1 MPGPVQKS
9 LICVVLAVALAA
21 CSTLKVFYNLADEL
35 IAREIAFHL
44 DLDDEGEALAERAVE
59 DLVGWHRTRMLPLYA
74 DYLRELAAIT
84 QAGKTDRAA
93 VSKLMAEG
101 KRVWELTVRGA
112 TPHLAPLFVRHS
124 APAKRDFLSQRLALR
139 QTEHRTE
146 HRDRQKEPKP
156 ERIDQRTR
164 RVARLFERFLGDLND
179 PQYRIIE
186 QYVSTTMGGTDRRLA
201 NRTLRNRAFIAFLA
215 KRPSAA

>member
-74 DYLRELAAIT
+74 D
-84 QAGKTDRAA
+84 
-93 VSKLMAEG
+93 
-101 KRVWELTVRGA
+101 
-112 TPHLAPLFVRHS
+112 
-124 APAKRDFLSQRLALR
+124 
-139 QTEHRTE
+139 
-146 HRDRQKEPKP
+146 
-156 ERIDQRTR
+156 
-164 RVARLFERFLGDLND
+164 
-179 PQYRIIE
+179 
-186 QYVSTTMGGTDRRLA
+186 
-201 NRTLRNRAFIAFLA
+201 
-215 KRPSAA
+215 